1 MFFVGY
7 VSSQDPSKHVEATL
21 SRIDHLMDFPNASI
35 AEKVNLIAQMCPLP
49 GIKEQSPSLASVE
62 HLENKLRML

>member
-7 VSSQDPSKHVEATL
+7 VSGQDPSKHVEATL
-21 SRIDHLMDFPNASI
+21 SRIDHLMDFPNVSI

-49 GIKEQSPSLASVE
+49 GIKE
-62 HLENKLRML
+62 